1 MTELTLA
8 GRSVDVVHD
17 DDDGFDVA
25 AVFSAA
31 DAKSQ
36 KPLDSA
42 ARYFQP
48 LIN

>member
-17 DDDGFDVA
+17 DDVFDVA